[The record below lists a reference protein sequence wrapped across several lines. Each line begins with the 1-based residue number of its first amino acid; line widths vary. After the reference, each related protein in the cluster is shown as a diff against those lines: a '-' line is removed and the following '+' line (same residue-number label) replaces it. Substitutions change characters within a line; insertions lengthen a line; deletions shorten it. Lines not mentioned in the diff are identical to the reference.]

1 MPLSMVQVLPESQG
15 LPSGAVLA
23 WLDALAADGLEL
35 HGFTLRRADRVVA
48 GGHWF
53 PYGPERVHH
62 VYSLSKAFA
71 AAGVGLLVQEG
82 RLGVEDRVVDLFPDA
97 LPPVVGEHLRA
108 MRVEDLLTMRTGHAA
123 DVTDALVATGD
134 GDWAA
139 AFLAQPVAFRPGTHF
154 VYNSGASFLLSALVQ
169 RVTGE
174 TLLDFLTPRLLEPL
188 GVRGAR
194 WVSNAEGVNLG
205 GWGLHLRTEDVA
217 RFGQLLLNRGAWQGQ
232 EVLAPAWVDAMRA
245 AHVPPGTNPGDEISD
260 WAQGYGYQLWRC
272 RHGAY
277 RADGA
282 FGQFCVVLPEQDMVL
297 AVTAGVGDMQG
308 VLDHTWTHLL
318 GNAQSSPLPLGA
330 DTEALRLRCAGLT
343 LDMPEILN
351 PPPLRG
357 AQAHFTFDPN
367 DEGWEAA
374 TLTVTGEGG
383 TLVLDG
389 RTPNTVRFTLNAW
402 EEQTL
407 DTWGTTVALTVRA
420 GWQADGTLA
429 LTLLLIEDGARW
441 EVRWP
446 APDAPLTV
454 GLCAPHYGEGHTLSA
469 RASTLGA

>member
-1 MPLSMVQVLPESQG
+1 MVQVSPESLG

-23 WLDALAADGLEL
+23 WLDALAADGLEG
-35 HGFTLRRADRVVA
+35 HGFTLRRSGRVVA

-71 AAGVGLLVQEG
+71 AAGVGLLVQES
-82 RLGVEDRVVDLFPDA
+82 RLSVEDRMVDLFPDA

-108 MRVEDLLTMRTGHAA
+108 MRVKDLLTMRTGHAA
-123 DVTDALVATGD
+123 DVSDALVAAGD
-134 GDWAA
+134 GDWVTS
-139 AFLAQPVAFRPGTHF
+139 FLAQPVEFQPGTHF
-154 VYNSGASFLLSALVQ
+154 VYDSGASFLLSALVQ

-174 TLLDFLTPRLLEPL
+174 TLLDYLKPRLLEPL
-188 GVRGAR
+188 GVRGTR
-194 WVSNAEGVNLG
+194 WVSNARGVNLG

-217 RFGQLLLNRGAWQGQ
+217 SFGQLLLNRGVWQGQ
-232 EVLAPAWVDAMRA
+232 RLLSAAWVDAMSA
-245 AHVPPGTNPGDEISD
+245 AHVPPGTNPGDEHSD
-260 WAQGYGYQLWRC
+260 WAQGYGYGLWRC

-282 FGQFCVVLPEQDMVL
+282 FGQFCVVMPEQDMVL
-297 AVTAGVGDMQG
+297 AVTAGVADMQR

-318 GNAQSSPLPLGA
+318 GTYAQPSPLPPGA
-330 DTEALRLRCAGLT
+330 DPEALRVRCETLT
-343 LDMPEILN
+343 LDVPELLD
-351 PPPLRG
+351 PSPLRDVR
-357 AQAHFTFDPN
+357 AHFTFDPN

-374 TLTVTGEGG
+374 TLTVTGERG
-383 TLVLDG
+383 TLALNG
-389 RTPNTVRFTLNAW
+389 RVANTVRFTLNAW

-420 GWQADGTLA
+420 GWQTDGTLA

-454 GLCAPHYGEGHTLSA
+454 RLCAPHYGEGHTLSA